1 MLRRPQGDLRD
12 PCLRLDSQ
20 AHQEWRF
27 TMFFYT
33 SCTVM
38 ALVAFVI
45 TITATLYLAMSL
57 R

>member
-1 MLRRPQGDLRD
+1 
-12 PCLRLDSQ
+12 
-20 AHQEWRF
+20 
-27 TMFFYT
+27 MFSYT
-33 SCTVM
+33 SYTVM